1 VSLPSSPFA
10 QTAAASQTQ
19 RQERPNRIEGRIA
32 FLRTELQ
39 ITQEQAQLWD
49 TVANVLREN
58 DRAMR
63 ESFAQRPRRDAGTT
77 ALDRLERRQKSAELQ
92 AASAAK
98 LRNAL
103 APLYAAMSDDQ
114 KKNADQ
120 LLAGRSHRRMAH
132 RRI

>member
-10 QTAAASQTQ
+10 QTAATSQTQ

-58 DRAMR
+58 DRAVR
-63 ESFAQRPRRDAGTT
+63 ESFAQRPRHDAGTT

-120 LLAGRSHRRMAH
+120 LLAGRSHRRMGH